1 MNRDEIMG
9 ILPHRQDMLLLD
21 EAELLEPGVARGCYT
36 VKGTEFFLRG
46 HFPGNP
52 VVPGVILCEIVGQ
65 TCCALFSERIQ
76 GKTPF
81 YAGMNDV
88 KFRRMVKPGDT
99 VEVRVEQVRSKLNVH
114 VVKGE
119 ATVEGQMAVR
129 GEFTF
134 IIA

>member
-1 MNRDEIMG
+1 MNRNEIQS
-9 ILPHRQDMLLLD
+9 ILPHRDDMLLLD
-21 EAELLEPGVARGCYT
+21 EAELLEPGVARGSYT

-52 VVPGVILCEIVGQ
+52 VVPGVILCEIIGQ
-65 TCCALFSERIQ
+65 TCCALFSDSIQ

-99 VEVRVEQVRSKLNVH
+99 LEVRVEHVRSKLNVH

-119 ATVEGQMAVR
+119 ATVDGQTCAR